1 MTAHRRCGGFAG
13 RISGVSDA
21 KYSGPYTLY
30 TAGAPAPDQ
39 PLPAG
44 TLSVTQG
51 GYTMHDLALG
61 YGAKLPRGTMLRSYK
76 LRLQVNNLF
85 DRDVRLLKSAKAT
98 AGVYNPLTSTYNP
111 LVTRGYFLTVS
122 GEF

>member
-1 MTAHRRCGGFAG
+1 
-13 RISGVSDA
+13 
-21 KYSGPYTLY
+21 
-30 TAGAPAPDQ
+30 
-39 PLPAG
+39 
-44 TLSVTQG
+44 
-51 GYTMHDLALG
+51 MHDLALG

-98 AGVYNPLTSTYNP
+98 AGALNPLTSTYNP